1 MCFFEGETGVG
12 DWPFTSNVWAALVV
26 ATKRVATR
34 IAVQNA
40 GRTIL
45 LFILGSIGGPSR
57 WVDTLALPRS
67 FQMPKASAVVGG
79 LYPRHVTD
87 HLQQDTE
94 LRAANLC
101 ETYRNPMKSMTIRQE
116 THPLPAG
123 THLWRRPIPLVAVIL
138 LALAIHGPLLLM
150 ELPANTSYDANLHI
164 FFASHYAHHWF
175 DPWNPKWFTGF
186 SQTTY
191 PPLTHQW
198 IALLS
203 YIVGL
208 TEAFMVVQLAAVVL
222 LAVGAYRFAQLWVDD
237 RAAGY
242 AGVLAV
248 FSGSI
253 AFLVYS
259 AGQLPT
265 TMSAALYFL
274 ALPYFY
280 KWCLAS
286 NWRPLLKGL
295 ALTLAAAS
303 AHHVTLIFG
312 SVLFALPVWWLAW
325 YDVRQ
330 QKRSGTAVVGR
341 GVLFVLIAAV
351 GIGVVLLPYWI
362 SIIRHPIEQ
371 MPIPHASRSNLLMN
385 WAYGMNYFVIPYGAL
400 ILALP
405 FIVIKGASSP
415 RLRVLLLAF
424 WLTFLIALGGTTPV
438 PRWIFGRAFEI
449 LTYERFTLWATI
461 LALPIVG
468 LLVEQVIDR
477 FSHRGAVAVTGA
489 AVASLALA
497 LGWLTW
503 SPFHTS
509 SSLNVDSVISFLN
522 RDGHD
527 RYRYLTLGF
536 GNALSKVSTYAD
548 ASSVDGEYNSARL
561 LPEMTRY
568 GAAQLTSAKFFGA
581 AGMDSLRAMLQHGNH
596 YGLKFIFVHDP
607 FYEPLLVFGG
617 WRQVESYDTG
627 AITVWSKD
635 DAPPAR
641 TIPSD
646 AMPAPWEGWIWGILP
661 IGSSVLAIVFLLF
674 LGESRRVH
682 EVTAIPQRKPAPAF
696 YHEVS

>member
-1 MCFFEGETGVG
+1 MQ
-12 DWPFTSNVWAALVV
+12 PM
-26 ATKRVATR
+26 RV
-34 IAVQNA
+34 
-40 GRTIL
+40 
-45 LFILGSIGGPSR
+45 
-57 WVDTLALPRS
+57 
-67 FQMPKASAVVGG
+67 
-79 LYPRHVTD
+79 
-87 HLQQDTE
+87 
-94 LRAANLC
+94 
-101 ETYRNPMKSMTIRQE
+101 RQE
-116 THPLPAG
+116 TYPLPAE
-123 THLWRRPIPLVAVIL
+123 TSVWRRPIPLSAIIL
-138 LALAIHGPLLLM
+138 LALAIHGPLLVM
-150 ELPANTSYDANLHI
+150 QLPATTSYDANLHI

-175 DPWNPKWFTGF
+175 NPWNEKWFGGF

-208 TEAFMVVQLAAVVL
+208 TEAFMLVQLAAVVF
-222 LAVGAYRFAQLWVDD
+222 LAVGTYRFAQLWVND

-248 FSGSI
+248 FAGSL

-280 KWCLAS
+280 SWCISAG
-286 NWRPLLKGL
+286 WRSLLKGI

-312 SVLFALPVWWLAW
+312 SVLFAVPVLWLAW
-325 YDVRQ
+325 YDGR
-330 QKRSGTAVVGR
+330 KNDRSGTAVVAR
-341 GVLFVLIAAV
+341 AIVFVAIAAV
-351 GIGVVLLPYWI
+351 GVGVVLLPYWI
-362 SIIRHPIEQ
+362 AIIRHPIEQ
-371 MPIPHASRSNLLMN
+371 IPIPHGSRENFLLN
-385 WAYGMNYFVIPYGAL
+385 WAYGMNYFIVPYGAL

-405 FIVIKGASSP
+405 FIVLKGASVP
-415 RLRVLLLAF
+415 RLRMLLLAF
-424 WLTFLIALGGTTPV
+424 WVTFLIALGGTTPV

-449 LTYERFTLWATI
+449 LTYERFTLWATV

-468 LLVEQVIDR
+468 LLVEEVIDR
-477 FSHRGAVAVTGA
+477 FPSRGAIAVGTA
-489 AVASLALA
+489 AIASLGLA
-497 LGWLTW
+497 LGWLSW
-503 SPFHTS
+503 SPFQTS
-509 SSLNVDSVISFLN
+509 SSLNVDSVVSFLN

-527 RYRYLTLGF
+527 QYRYLTLGF
-536 GNALSKVSTYAD
+536 GNALSKVSTYAN
-548 ASSVDGEYNSARL
+548 ANSVDGEYNSARL
-561 LPEMTRY
+561 LPEMTHY

-617 WRQVESYDTG
+617 WRQVESYDSG

-641 TIPSD
+641 VIPSD
-646 AMPAPWEGWIWGILP
+646 AVPAPWEGWMWGILP
-661 IGSSVLAIVFLLF
+661 IGSSVLAIFFAWLLV
-674 LGESRRVH
+674 EPRRVR
-682 EVTAIPQRKPAPAF
+682 EVIPIPQQAPEPAF
-696 YHEVS
+696 YHEVNS